1 MIPTPTSLADWQQL
15 LQLSNQMLIM
25 AQTQQWEALI
35 SGELAYI
42 QRVEALS
49 DSNESVM
56 ECPYPGKVRE
66 ILRQLLANEAE
77 IKRLLLERMEALKVL
92 IQQGNQQQSVN
103 QAYGRLAGML
113 LLPADPPPD
122 PALIVKSD

>member
-1 MIPTPTSLADWQQL
+1 MTATPSSLADWQQV
-15 LQLSNQMLIM
+15 LQLSNQMLVM

-35 SGELAYI
+35 SEELAYI

-49 DSNESVM
+49 GSEGSVADCPHPDSL
-56 ECPYPGKVRE
+56 RE

-77 IKRLLLERMEALKVL
+77 VKRLLLERMDTLKVM
-92 IQQGNQQQSVN
+92 IHQGNQQQSVN

-113 LLPADPPPD
+113 LLPASAPD
-122 PALIVKSD
+122 ATPTVKSDP